1 MIISRSQIGQTVQA
15 YADQLRGRPA
25 SDTPPRRKAGQDKV
39 VLSPEAAR
47 LAEARRLLKSIPEV
61 RADRVSEVSQA
72 IARGE
77 YRVSG
82 QEIAEKLCGR
92 LLVDRIK

>member
-1 MIISRSQIGQTVQA
+1 MIISRSQIGQTLQA
-15 YADQLRGRPA
+15 YADQLRGRPSPA
-25 SDTPPRRKAGQDKV
+25 EPPRRKAGHDKV

-47 LAEARRLLKSIPEV
+47 LSEACRLLKSVPEV
-61 RADRVSEVSQA
+61 RADRVNEVSQA

-82 QEIAEKLCGR
+82 QDIAEKLCGR